1 MATSNILFEDPV
13 AICFIK
19 NYIFTKIHFKDI
31 PLEVHTFSH
40 PLNVLES
47 EKTYEN

>member
-1 MATSNILFEDPV
+1 MALPNILFKDPA

-19 NYIFTKIHFKDI
+19 NYNFTKIHFKDI
-31 PLEVHTFSH
+31 PLRVLTFSH

-47 EKTYEN
+47 EKT